1 MKIFDQLT
9 KKLNLQNQKP
19 DEQSTQLIAGI
30 SDQKQTLQTLESSEN
45 TLLFTKVTH
54 LLLAMR
60 WFKFQLKQIDASPK
74 KKN

>member
-54 LLLAMR
+54 LRLAMR

-74 KKN
+74 KN